1 MINKDCEKDK
11 GMTVVV
17 HTKSQKNRLKMNPVH
32 DCGECKPCSFERPLS
47 IIISNGLIWLYV
59 VKKSGDGYCDI
70 DITL

>member
-32 DCGECKPCSFERPLS
+32 DCGECKPFSFERPFVNYYFKWFDLT
-47 IIISNGLIWLYV
+47 ICCE
-59 VKKSGDGYCDI
+59 KKW
-70 DITL
+70 